1 MKISL
6 FKVRSYAV
14 LNVDGWLGAQ
24 IFFMKIFLM
33 IMKKVRTYAAL
44 TVE

>member
-6 FKVRSYAV
+6 SKVRSYAV
-14 LNVDGWLGAQ
+14 LNADRWLGAQ
-24 IFFMKIFLM
+24 IFFMKMKEFK
-33 IMKKVRTYAAL
+33 MKKVRTYAAL